1 MPSQLVEPQSG
12 HAFQEVDQIEFSRST
27 PPELNAITRAEFH
40 RDGTFQV
47 VCLLASKL
55 CTRTI
60 FNPLVAVLN
69 ESIVSAQLLIY
80 VTVSYMALAL

>member
-40 RDGTFQV
+40 GTFQV